1 MTDNELI
8 LNKEDKGCLLN
19 NFPNIKLS
27 YETPIHKK
35 VYNSDYILA
44 IPDGTSCFI
53 WFTTFKNKHTCFMLE
68 LDDKNNKNF
77 KDIKIIDVCCSESL
91 YYGTIFYGTA
101 FHHLN
106 HLFFSIEDIF
116 GNKGRNI
123 TRLNFDV
130 KLNHICN
137 ILKDNIQ
144 QQPSII
150 TSNHI
155 IFGLPVICKTN
166 EEFNQTR
173 HTIKYKLASIQYMS
187 LNKPGSYLS
196 LLLNEYTCN
205 DNLIERPKPIISKPI
220 ISKPIISKPIISK
233 PIISKQTKIFE
244 IKPDVVNDI
253 YHVYTQSREYV
264 GVACIPDYT
273 TSVMM
278 NKLFRNIKENNDLD
292 ALEESDDEEEFE
304 NPNADKFVYLN
315 KSYKMVCHF
324 NHKFKKW
331 VPVHC

>member
-1 MTDNELI
+1 MSNKE
-8 LNKEDKGCLLN
+8 LNKEDKSCLLN

-44 IPDGTSCFI
+44 IPDGTPCFI
-53 WFTTFKNKHTCFMLE
+53 WFTSFKNKHTCFMLE

-77 KDIKIIDVCCSESL
+77 KDIKIINVCCVESL

-101 FHHLN
+101 FRHLN

-123 TRLNFDV
+123 TRLNYDV

-137 ILKDNIQ
+137 ILKDDIKQQ
-144 QQPSII
+144 QQPAII
-150 TSNHI
+150 TSNNI

-166 EEFNQTR
+166 EEYDQTR
-173 HTIKYKLASIQYMS
+173 HTIKYKLSSIHYLS

-196 LLLNEYTCN
+196 LLLNEYMCDQNN
-205 DNLIERPKPIISKPI
+205 DKLIERPN
-220 ISKPIISKPIISK
+220 PIISK

-264 GVACIPDYT
+264 GVACIPDYS

-304 NPNADKFVYLN
+304 NSNADKFVYLN
-315 KSYKMVCHF
+315 KSYKMVCNF

-331 VPVHC
+331 VPVHEL